1 MRINNKTRV
10 LSDIVPED
18 KGKSFEDV
26 LITCKHIYCDREG
39 FKAFVCEGSVS
50 CCAKLKTSVSA
61 GVTYKVSGSV
71 GEYGGKPQLVITSME
86 PVKDDDFELTQ
97 RADFLIGIFEKDGLS
112 ARTAKKI
119 CSLYGDGF
127 ADKLKNCPD
136 DVAFDVKGLSTDL
149 ARGMGETL
157 VNEWSVYKRYLDLMM
172 SGLSFKQAK
181 KCDRYAE
188 ITPEQISENPFCL
201 SVIKSFSFDDLS
213 ALSASRD
220 IPELDSYKVFSA
232 VRSELMKYHTSTAS
246 TYANPEQIRKKTCV
260 ALKVSDNEDDNREK
274 ISQAFSD
281 AIAKGCDLKIF
292 CVYKF
297 EEGKC
302 ISCDWKD
309 EGARLCLSEYFRAE
323 VTVKKEIRHFVNAD
337 FSKPS
342 DNKLDKTIADL
353 EKKYGIS
360 LDDKQKDAVRL
371 CMYRPVTVIT
381 GGPGVGK
388 TTIMGILS
396 GYFDDKGIKS
406 VFAAPTGRAAKRLS
420 EATGKDAYTLHR
432 LLDARPDPLD
442 DDNGFFFARNS
453 DNPIEARV
461 IVVDEM
467 SMVDTVLFSYFLRAV
482 GKHTSLILI
491 GDPDQL
497 PSVGCGNVLSDIIA
511 SGVIPCVSLDTVHR
525 HSDGGD
531 IASNAIR
538 VLEGKELVD
547 GTDFKV
553 ITCKDNEEALR
564 TVSDIYLTKII
575 EADPDI
581 MILSPTKKEDKPLST
596 YSLNKL
602 LQTISHTPEDTAG
615 LTKTGFGSFVTGDR
629 VIQIKNN
636 YSLEYFDP
644 SKNEISE
651 GVFNGEIGTITGID
665 DISGVITV
673 RFEDGKKV
681 DYSRENTDNIELA
694 YSITV
699 HKSQGCEF
707 SDVVIVLGDMYY
719 ELFRRNLLY
728 TAVTR
733 GKNRVTIIETGGSLS
748 RFLNS
753 KLLSERKTSLRE
765 LLEQLR

>member
-26 LITCKHIYCDREG
+26 LITCKHIFCDREG
-39 FKAFVCEGSVS
+39 FKAFVCDGSVS
-50 CCAKLKTSVSA
+50 CCTRLKTAVSA

-71 GEYGGKPQLVITSME
+71 GEYGGKPQLVITALE

-97 RADFLIGIFEKDGLS
+97 RAGFLVGIFEKDGLS
-112 ARTAKKI
+112 ARSAKKI

-127 ADKLKNCPD
+127 ADKLKNSPD
-136 DVAFDVKGLSTDL
+136 DVAFDVKGLSVDL

-157 VNEWSVYKRYLDLMM
+157 VNDWSIYKRYLDLMM
-172 SGLSFKQAK
+172 AGLSFKQAK
-181 KCDRYAE
+181 KCDRYKE

-201 SVIKSFSFDDLS
+201 SVIRSFTFEDLN
-213 ALSASRD
+213 ALSVTHD
-220 IPELDSYKVFSA
+220 IPEFDSYRVFSA
-232 VRSELMKYHTSTAS
+232 VRTELMKYHSSTSS
-246 TYANPEQIRKKTCV
+246 TYADPEQIRKRMCV
-260 ALKVSDNEDDNREK
+260 TLKVSDDGDNRER
-274 ISQAFSD
+274 IRQAFSD
-281 AIAKGCDLKIF
+281 AVAKGCDLKIF

-297 EEGKC
+297 DEGKC
-302 ISCDWKD
+302 ISCDWGD

-337 FSKPS
+337 FNKPS
-342 DNKLDKTIADL
+342 DKKLDKTVSEL
-353 EKKYGIS
+353 EKGFGIS
-360 LDDKQKDAVRL
+360 LDDKQKEAVKL

-396 GYFDDKGIKS
+396 RYFDDKGIKS

-442 DDNGFFFARNS
+442 DDNGFFFAKNAN
-453 DNPIEARV
+453 NPIEARV

-467 SMVDTVLFSYFLRAV
+467 SMVDIILFSSFLSAV
-482 GKHTSLILI
+482 GKNTSLILI

-511 SGVIPCVSLDTVHR
+511 SEVIPCVSLDTVHR

-531 IASNAIR
+531 IASNAAR
-538 VLEGKELVD
+538 VLEGKDLVD

-553 ITCKDNEEALR
+553 VSCKDNDEVLR
-564 TVSDIYLTKII
+564 TVSDIYLTKMI
-575 EADPDI
+575 EDDSDL
-581 MILSPTKKEDKPLST
+581 MILSPTKKEDRALGT
-596 YSLNKL
+596 YCLNKL
-602 LQTISHTPEDTAG
+602 LQTISHTPEETEG
-615 LTKTGFGSFVTGDR
+615 VTKTGFGSFVTGDR
-629 VIQIKNN
+629 VIQNKNN

-644 SKNEISE
+644 SKNEIAE

-665 DISGVITV
+665 DTSGVITV

-681 DYSRENTDNIELA
+681 DYSRENSDNIELA

-707 SDVVIVLGDMYY
+707 NDVVIVLGDMYY

-733 GKNRVTIIETGGSLS
+733 GKNKVTIIETGGALR

-753 KLLSERKTSLRE
+753 KLLSERKTSLKE